1 MFVDLDEE
9 LGEGFD
15 FWLELGVLTIFLQQ
29 ISNFPMRVRKL
40 LLQLSIQGCLF
51 GKLIN
56 ALSDINPEVV
66 EIIDKL
72 LFLLTKVFQAQFW
85 V

>member
-1 MFVDLDEE
+1 MFVNLDEE
-9 LGEGFD
+9 FGERFD
-15 FWLELGVLTIFLQQ
+15 FGLELGILTIFLQQ
-29 ISNFPMRVRKL
+29 ISNFPMRVREL

-72 LFLLTKVFQAQFW
+72 LFLLTKVFQAQF
-85 V
+85 

>member
-9 LGEGFD
+9 LGERFD
-15 FWLELGVLTIFLQQ
+15 FGLELGVLKIFLQQ
-29 ISNFPMRVRKL
+29 ISNFPMRIGEL

-51 GKLIN
+51 GLLIN
-56 ALSDINPEVV
+56 PLSDINPEVV

-72 LFLLTKVFQAQFW
+72 LFLLTKVFQAQF
-85 V
+85 

>member
-1 MFVDLDEE
+1 MFVNLDEE
-9 LGEGFD
+9 LGERFD
-15 FWLELGVLTIFLQQ
+15 FGLELGVLKIFLQQ
-29 ISNFPMRVRKL
+29 ISNFPMRVREL

-51 GKLIN
+51 GLLIN

-72 LFLLTKVFQAQFW
+72 LFLLTKVFQAQF
-85 V
+85 